1 MLLEGYL
8 NEEFVLTHV
17 TNVIA
22 LLRECNIA
30 LRWYML
36 HSAALP
42 PCEIVLII
50 LLVNFIAL
58 SFYVAAESNKRCKN
72 AHELMLQESKF
83 NTKDMFQLLL
93 NTSQLELKIKEFF
106 KTVCSRIFVWELL
119 LKYTFLAFKRE
130 KSEVAS
136 KQARVSGK
144 TSRIV
149 WAIFGHQSITKSCEK
164 WYILI

>member
-42 PCEIVLII
+42 PCKTNSFKIFSYCSII
-50 LLVNFIAL
+50 LCSCGEQQEMQKCPRADASGIKIQHKGHVSTIA
-58 SFYVAAESNKRCKN
+58 E
-72 AHELMLQESKF
+72 
-83 NTKDMFQLLL
+83 
-93 NTSQLELKIKEFF
+93 
-106 KTVCSRIFVWELL
+106 
-119 LKYTFLAFKRE
+119 
-130 KSEVAS
+130 
-136 KQARVSGK
+136 
-144 TSRIV
+144 
-149 WAIFGHQSITKSCEK
+149 
-164 WYILI
+164 YIST